1 MYLNILKHSLKEK
14 KNLSIFLRNYGEIT
28 KYGLRPLAGLQL
40 GLRVF
45 AEYKSCF
52 LVPKKNHSVEYGR
65 DNTKP
70 GLQPLAA
77 KR

>member
-1 MYLNILKHSLKEK
+1 MSFNILKHNLKK
-14 KNLSIFLRNYGEIT
+14 KIIFFHILWTYGEIT